1 MSILDNSLLFSDF
14 FTAFAGDTTFDAS
27 RVSHS
32 HSRRHRSRRLRR
44 ESRNVVSFSEAVRI
58 SEDSDSSDSDI
69 DDSVVQAEPP
79 AESMLMSFAT
89 PSFAGGEG
97 DFVAQNDKMAKNL
110 DLLIRYIRRGV
121 EKVALLADRIEAF
134 DTLAFALQDWD
145 I

>member
-32 HSRRHRSRRLRR
+32 HSRRHR
-44 ESRNVVSFSEAVRI
+44 SRNVVSFSEAVRI

-121 EKVALLADRIEAF
+121 EKVALSADRIEAF